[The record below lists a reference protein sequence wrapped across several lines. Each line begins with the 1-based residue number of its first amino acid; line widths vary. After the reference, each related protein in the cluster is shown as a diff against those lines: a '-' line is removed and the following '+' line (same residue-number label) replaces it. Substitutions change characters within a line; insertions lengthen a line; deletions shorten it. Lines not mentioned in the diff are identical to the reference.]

1 MAALINIYNYKSWE
15 EKIMSSLL
23 DMDPN
28 ILVSMVNMKLR
39 DFYSN
44 LDQYCE
50 DVDINKDELINKLS
64 KVGYEYNIE
73 LNQFK

>member
-1 MAALINIYNYKSWE
+1 
-15 EKIMSSLL
+15 MSSLL

-28 ILVSMVNMKLR
+28 ILVSMVNMEIKR
-39 DFYSN
+39 FYSN

>member
-1 MAALINIYNYKSWE
+1 
-15 EKIMSSLL
+15 MSSLL

-44 LDQYCE
+44 LDHYCE
-50 DVDINKDELINKLS
+50 DADINKDELINKLS